1 MGGGAV
7 NLSLGTATFVVEQR
21 WVAGTVLGL
30 RAEALLRAAALAVA
44 AVRKNLVIEYAEE
57 FL

>member
-7 NLSLGTATFVVEQR
+7 NLSLGAAPFVVDQR